1 MRFVHRGHRFDGYC
15 KHTFIDKEVIMGK
28 ISLSQ
33 LSDRGYKVKYLDE
46 PVRCECGFYGLAG
59 QLIVNEDE
67 LDDEDTELRCP
78 MCDKK
83 AWQFD

>member
-1 MRFVHRGHRFDGYC
+1 M
-15 KHTFIDKEVIMGK
+15 EK
-28 ISLSQ
+28 ISLNQ

-59 QLIVNEDE
+59 QLIVDEDE
-67 LDDEDTELRCP
+67 LDDEDSELRCP

>member
-1 MRFVHRGHRFDGYC
+1 MRFVHHGHRFYGYC
-15 KHTFIDKEVIMGK
+15 KHSFIAKEGIMGK

-33 LSDRGYKVKYLDE
+33 LRNRGYKVKYLDE

-59 QLIVNEDE
+59 QLIVDEDE
-67 LDDEDTELRCP
+67 IDDEDTELRCP